1 MAGHERLLRG
11 PDRDALPIGWNAADC
26 RDQAVAGDEAVIRH
40 EGWGRKTAK
49 RVRQRIL
56 AVCVYAIAKGQAAA
70 PADAASGVSGSGV
83 RIVSLTP
90 WLRL

>member
-1 MAGHERLLRG
+1 M
-11 PDRDALPIGWNAADC
+11 LPIAEIKPSLVMKLLSAMKVG
-26 RDQAVAGDEAVIRH
+26 
-40 EGWGRKTAK
+40 GRKTAK